1 MTSRQRVIALN
12 AITKYKK
19 HVATYGSSKDSIMLY
34 KSYYKNLFSS
44 GKYSEQDAQ
53 AIIFVYRLLGIV
65 KKNSVRPDVVGL
77 RLEQFNALKQQIV
90 PGTLY
95 MESGN
100 LTLLNNLCTLYEVDD
115 GLRKLI
121 EEYLVNSEYRTG
133 LNKMDIIFNY
143 DQFKDLTG
151 QRMEEQAAA
160 RAERE
165 RARAAREKEKA
176 ERAAIREREKA
187 EREAIR
193 KRAEAQLAEQ
203 RAERERAKAWL
214 AEQKAAKEKEKAER
228 EKEKAEREKEKA
240 ERAADREK
248 AKADREKEKAERE
261 KAKADREKAK
271 ADAKVVSA
279 AKQDKKT
286 KEVKTKSDDIEYGS
300 NIISNA
306 EKERLYRPVRYRIR
320 TFEELFNFDVS
331 KVNSLDKVKSITAS
345 YNDLFKQTE
354 KKILSRDN
362 SELSDWVSSDL
373 LILKIERQ
381 CILKAINE
389 RSKYIKVYNNFL
401 KKQLKQND
409 NIEESLVRKV
419 FVDQL
424 AGCRQFIAYVDYT
437 RLSFGLSQILNDVY
451 ELVYLQAKYNVQ
463 VMQSRFTRI
472 KPFLNSSL
480 YKWFITD
487 KALKSVYDLQDIV
500 YALQDSGRTTMSEY
514 LEKTLDTQK
523 IQDTDI
529 QKRIY
534 NLARIV
540 IGRIISTNKIM
551 MDNTSLRMHS
561 KKQRLDL
568 FMSYLQSQQI
578 MQNDFE
584 KDQALN
590 MIANNLRL
598 REDQRRM
605 TAVYKLLQNVQ
616 LAHDKYIRFYDLQL
630 VIQNIQIMLAV
641 NDFQSEY
648 YGIRLCICQEDIQD
662 YKNSRYRSNKY
673 TYTNVKYNYMKYGS
687 YIKYD
692 VLPKT
697 MGSQDCRNNI
707 YSNEIFRPRNRC
719 TIKRITSGLIDMSD
733 KNFLVSY
740 PELSLAGINDEELGK
755 EIIEY
760 SENFWIAIMYEVQ
773 YMQHLWKQLL
783 GDEQYN

>member
-1 MTSRQRVIALN
+1 MTARQRVIALN

-19 HVATYGSSKDSIMLY
+19 HVATYGSSRDQIKTY
-34 KSYYKNLFSS
+34 KGYYKDLFSS

-65 KKNSVRPDVVGL
+65 RKNSVRPDAVDL

-100 LTLLNNLCTLYEVDD
+100 LTLLNNLCTLYEVDN
-115 GLRKLI
+115 GLRKLL

-176 ERAAIREREKA
+176 ERAKEKAERATEQEAIRERAKA
-187 EREAIR
+187 L
-193 KRAEAQLAEQ
+193 LAEQ
-203 RAERERAKAWL
+203 KAEKERAKAWL
-214 AEQKAAKEKEKAER
+214 AEEKAAKA
-228 EKEKAEREKEKA
+228 
-240 ERAADREK
+240 
-248 AKADREKEKAERE
+248 KEKAERE
-261 KAKADREKAK
+261 KAKAEREKAK
-271 ADAKVVSA
+271 AEREKAKA
-279 AKQDKKT
+279 EREKAKANVKVAGDTKKT
-286 KEVKTKSDDIEYGS
+286 KEIKEKSDDIEYGS

-306 EKERLYRPVRYRIR
+306 EKERLYRPVGYRIR

-500 YALQDSGRTTMSEY
+500 YTLQDSGRAAMSDY

-523 IQDTDI
+523 IQDTGI
-529 QKRIY
+529 QGKIGS
-534 NLARIV
+534 LARLV
-540 IGRIISTNKIM
+540 IGKIISTNKILM
-551 MDNTSLRMHS
+551 NNTSLRMHS

>member
-34 KSYYKNLFSS
+34 KGYYKDLFSS

-65 KKNSVRPDVVGL
+65 KKNSVRPDVVDL

-133 LNKMDIIFNY
+133 FNKMDIIFNY
-143 DQFKDLTG
+143 EQLKDLTA

-165 RARAAREKEKA
+165 RKRAAREKEKA
-176 ERAAIREREKA
+176 ELEAIRERAK
-187 EREAIR
+187 
-193 KRAEAQLAEQ
+193 AQLDEQ
-203 RAERERAKAWL
+203 KAERERAKAWL
-214 AEQKAAKEKEKAER
+214 AEQKAAKAKEKV
-228 EKEKAEREKEKA
+228 EREKEKA
-240 ERAADREK
+240 ERAAEREK
-248 AKADREKEKAERE
+248 AKAEREKAKAERE
-261 KAKADREKAK
+261 KAKADAK
-271 ADAKVVSA
+271 IVSA
-279 AKQDKKT
+279 AKQDKKS
-286 KEVKTKSDDIEYGS
+286 KEIKAKSDDAEYGS
-300 NIISNA
+300 NIISAA
-306 EKERLYRPVRYRIR
+306 EKEKLYRPVGYRIR
-320 TFEELFNFDVS
+320 TFEELFNFDIS
-331 KVNSLDKVKSITAS
+331 KVNSSDKVKSITAS

-354 KKILSRDN
+354 KKILSRDK
-362 SELSDWVSSDL
+362 SELSNWVSSDL
-373 LILKIERQ
+373 LMLKIERQ

-389 RSKYIKVYNNFL
+389 RYKYIKVYNNFL

-409 NIEESLVRKV
+409 SIEESLARKE
-419 FVDQL
+419 FVNQL
-424 AGCRQFIAYVDYT
+424 ADCKQFIAYVDYT
-437 RLSFGLSQILNDVY
+437 RLSLGLSQILNDVY

-472 KPFLNSSL
+472 KPFLNSGL

-487 KALKSVYDLQDIV
+487 EALKSVYDLQDIV
-500 YALQDSGRTTMSEY
+500 YALQDSGRAAMSDY

-523 IQDTDI
+523 IQDTGI
-529 QKRIY
+529 QGKIGSLTR
-534 NLARIV
+534 LV
-540 IGRIISTNKIM
+540 IGKIISTNKILM
-551 MDNTSLRMHS
+551 NNTSLKMSS

-568 FMSYLQSQQI
+568 FMSYLESQQI
-578 MQNDFE
+578 MQNEFE
-584 KDQALN
+584 KDRALN
-590 MIANNLRL
+590 IIANNLRL
-598 REDQRRM
+598 REDQKRM
-605 TAVYKLLQNVQ
+605 TDVYKLLQNVQ
-616 LAHDKYIRFYDLQL
+616 LEHDKYIRFYDLQL
-630 VIQNIQIMLAV
+630 VMQNIQIMLAV
-641 NDFQSEY
+641 NDFQNDD
-648 YGIRLCICQEDIQD
+648 YGIRLCMCQEDIQD
-662 YKNSRYRSNKY
+662 YKKSKYKSNKY
-673 TYTNVKYNYMKYGS
+673 TYTNVKRS
-687 YIKYD
+687 YIKQGSYVRYD

-697 MGSQDCRNNI
+697 KERQDYRSKI

-719 TIKRITSGLIDMSD
+719 AIKRITNGLIDMSD
-733 KNFLVSY
+733 KNFLVAY
-740 PELSLAGINDEELGK
+740 PALGLAGINDEGLKK

-773 YMQHLWKQLL
+773 YMQPLWKQLL

>member
-19 HVATYGSSKDSIMLY
+19 HVATYGSSRDQIKAY
-34 KSYYKNLFSS
+34 KSYYKDLFSS

-65 KKNSVRPDVVGL
+65 KKNSVRPDVVDL

-95 MESGN
+95 IESGN

-133 LNKMDIIFNY
+133 FNKMDIIFNY
-143 DQFKDLTG
+143 EQLKDLTE

-165 RARAAREKEKA
+165 KVRAAREKEKA
-176 ERAAIREREKA
+176 ERAKEKAERAAELEAIRERAK
-187 EREAIR
+187 
-193 KRAEAQLAEQ
+193 AQLAEQ
-203 RAERERAKAWL
+203 KAERERAKAWL

-228 EKEKAEREKEKA
+228 EKEKAERA
-240 ERAADREK
+240 
-248 AKADREKEKAERE
+248 AERE
-261 KAKADREKAK
+261 KAKAEREKAK

-279 AKQDKKT
+279 AK
-286 KEVKTKSDDIEYGS
+286 EIKTKSDDAEYDS
-300 NIISNA
+300 NIISTA
-306 EKERLYRPVRYRIR
+306 EKEKLYRPVGYRIR

-389 RSKYIKVYNNFL
+389 RSKYINVYNNFL

-409 NIEESLVRKV
+409 NIEESLARKV

-437 RLSFGLSQILNDVY
+437 RLSLGLSQILNDVY

-500 YALQDSGRTTMSEY
+500 YALQDSGRATMSEY

-673 TYTNVKYNYMKYGS
+673 TYTNVKYSYMKYGS

-697 MGSQDCRNNI
+697 MESQNCRNNI

-719 TIKRITSGLIDMSD
+719 AIKRITNGLIDMSD
-733 KNFLVSY
+733 KNFLVAY
-740 PELSLAGINDEELGK
+740 PALGLAGINDEDLKK
-755 EIIEY
+755 EIIKY

-773 YMQHLWKQLL
+773 YMQPLWKQLL

>member
-19 HVATYGSSKDSIMLY
+19 HVAIYGSSKDSIMLY
-34 KSYYKNLFSS
+34 KGYYKDLFSS

-65 KKNSVRPDVVGL
+65 KKNSVRPDVVDL

-133 LNKMDIIFNY
+133 FNKMDIIFNY
-143 DQFKDLTG
+143 EQLKDLTA

-165 RARAAREKEKA
+165 RKRAAREKEKA
-176 ERAAIREREKA
+176 ELEAIRERAK
-187 EREAIR
+187 
-193 KRAEAQLAEQ
+193 AQLDEQ
-203 RAERERAKAWL
+203 KAERERAKAWL
-214 AEQKAAKEKEKAER
+214 AEQKAAKAKEKV
-228 EKEKAEREKEKA
+228 EREKEKA
-240 ERAADREK
+240 ERAAEREK
-248 AKADREKEKAERE
+248 AKAEREKAKAERE
-261 KAKADREKAK
+261 KAKADAK
-271 ADAKVVSA
+271 IVSA
-279 AKQDKKT
+279 AKQDKKS
-286 KEVKTKSDDIEYGS
+286 KEIKAKSDDAEYGS
-300 NIISNA
+300 NIISAA
-306 EKERLYRPVRYRIR
+306 EKEKLYRPVGYRIR
-320 TFEELFNFDVS
+320 TFEELFNFDIS
-331 KVNSLDKVKSITAS
+331 KVNSSDKVKSITAS

-354 KKILSRDN
+354 KKILSRDK
-362 SELSDWVSSDL
+362 SELSNWVSSDL
-373 LILKIERQ
+373 LMLKIERQ

-389 RSKYIKVYNNFL
+389 RYKYIKVYNNFL

-409 NIEESLVRKV
+409 NIEESLARKE
-419 FVDQL
+419 FVNQL
-424 AGCRQFIAYVDYT
+424 ADCKQFIAYVDYT
-437 RLSFGLSQILNDVY
+437 RLSLGLSQILNDVY

-472 KPFLNSSL
+472 KPFLNSGL

-487 KALKSVYDLQDIV
+487 EALKSVYDLQDIV
-500 YALQDSGRTTMSEY
+500 YALQDSGRAAMSDY

-523 IQDTDI
+523 IQDTGI
-529 QKRIY
+529 QGKIGSLTR
-534 NLARIV
+534 LV
-540 IGRIISTNKIM
+540 IGKIISTNKILM
-551 MDNTSLRMHS
+551 NNTSLKMSS

-568 FMSYLQSQQI
+568 FMSYLESQQI
-578 MQNDFE
+578 MQNEFE
-584 KDQALN
+584 KDRALN
-590 MIANNLRL
+590 IIANNLRL
-598 REDQRRM
+598 REDQKRM
-605 TAVYKLLQNVQ
+605 TDVYKLLQNVQ
-616 LAHDKYIRFYDLQL
+616 LEHDKYIRFYDLQL
-630 VIQNIQIMLAV
+630 VMQNIQIMLAV
-641 NDFQSEY
+641 NDFQNDD
-648 YGIRLCICQEDIQD
+648 YGIRLCMCQEDIQD
-662 YKNSRYRSNKY
+662 YKKSKYKSNKY
-673 TYTNVKYNYMKYGS
+673 TYTNVKRS
-687 YIKYD
+687 YIKQGSYVRYD

-697 MGSQDCRNNI
+697 KERQDYRSKI

-719 TIKRITSGLIDMSD
+719 AIKRITNGLIDMSD
-733 KNFLVSY
+733 KNFLVAY
-740 PELSLAGINDEELGK
+740 PALGLAGINDEDLKK

-773 YMQHLWKQLL
+773 YMQPLWKQLL